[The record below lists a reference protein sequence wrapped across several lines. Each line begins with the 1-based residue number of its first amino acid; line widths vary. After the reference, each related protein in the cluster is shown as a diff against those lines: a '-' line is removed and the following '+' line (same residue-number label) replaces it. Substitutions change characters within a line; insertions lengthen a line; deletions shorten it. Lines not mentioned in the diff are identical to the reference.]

1 MEQNY
6 SKIDINE
13 LFEKEINIFNSSLDS
28 LNNYKKMLMQYSSF
42 IQKYLDIINTYYM
55 SLTELNASFPM
66 NLFSSTDD
74 ALDEEMKRI
83 SQLFL
88 SFIQNQINNILNSL
102 SVAQSILFA
111 LNKSISNS
119 DTILDKVK
127 EKNTNIFTNIQN
139 LNDSYHH
146 QYLLMINSFDNL
158 ENKIVKRYINNK
170 YNKNEY
176 NGNDENVIKNCVS
189 ISKKLE
195 NSFLNFK
202 NDEIKQYINEYYNNL
217 EDAINNKILYNTV
230 FRDCIKNII
239 NCFNSYFNNSINS
252 IRKELSD
259 YANDSSNIETNENI
273 INNKIKEKEINSL
286 IYNFFDTKKYKIKIL
301 QNKVLKI
308 DSDFT
313 VDVNDDNQIRL
324 KSEISLSE
332 EDIYNIVK
340 EIYDYDFISINKED
354 YDLETHKEK
363 LKLHDL
369 TAKLLSYDSKNNVKE
384 KITDDEVQALYIFLK
399 IEDNNYENN
408 IYFISELYQ
417 FRVEGKFEMTI
428 RVFDIINNIL
438 QNILDNAQ
446 NAEDNGNIK
455 LLSSIVM
462 ISFTFYIIKINSK
475 YYIKER
481 IKDHKVFKSK
491 EFWNDYTVFQIDED
505 LEKIEKNIN
514 DDEKEKMKDKIHDV
528 LFSKIFAITDIMKE
542 FGMNK
547 DDILTIIENLM
558 IKYKTD
564 KKSQESLLT
573 IINQQ
578 M

>member
-111 LNKSISNS
+111 LNKSVSDS

-202 NDEIKQYINEYYNNL
+202 NDEIKQYIIEYYNNL
-217 EDAINNKILYNTV
+217 EDVINNKILYNTV

-384 KITDDEVQALYIFLK
+384 KITDDEVQALYIF
-399 IEDNNYENN
+399 
-408 IYFISELYQ
+408 
-417 FRVEGKFEMTI
+417 
-428 RVFDIINNIL
+428 
-438 QNILDNAQ
+438 
-446 NAEDNGNIK
+446 
-455 LLSSIVM
+455 
-462 ISFTFYIIKINSK
+462 
-475 YYIKER
+475 
-481 IKDHKVFKSK
+481 
-491 EFWNDYTVFQIDED
+491 
-505 LEKIEKNIN
+505 
-514 DDEKEKMKDKIHDV
+514 
-528 LFSKIFAITDIMKE
+528 
-542 FGMNK
+542 
-547 DDILTIIENLM
+547 
-558 IKYKTD
+558 
-564 KKSQESLLT
+564 
-573 IINQQ
+573 
-578 M
+578 

>member
-111 LNKSISNS
+111 LNKSVSDS

-202 NDEIKQYINEYYNNL
+202 NDEIKQYIIEYYNNL
-217 EDAINNKILYNTV
+217 EDVINNKILYNTV

-384 KITDDEVQALYIFLK
+384 KITDDEVQALYNFLK

-446 NAEDNGNIK
+446 NDEDNGNIK

-491 EFWNDYTVFQIDED
+491 EFWNDYTVF
-505 LEKIEKNIN
+505 
-514 DDEKEKMKDKIHDV
+514 
-528 LFSKIFAITDIMKE
+528 
-542 FGMNK
+542 
-547 DDILTIIENLM
+547 
-558 IKYKTD
+558 
-564 KKSQESLLT
+564 
-573 IINQQ
+573 
-578 M
+578 

>member
-111 LNKSISNS
+111 LNKSVSDS

-202 NDEIKQYINEYYNNL
+202 NDEIKQYIIEYYNNL
-217 EDAINNKILYNTV
+217 EDVINNKILYNTV

-384 KITDDEVQALYIFLK
+384 KITDDEVQALYNFLK

-446 NAEDNGNIK
+446 NDEDNGNIK

>member
-354 YDLETHKEK
+354 YDLEVHKEK

-384 KITDDEVQALYIFLK
+384 KITDDEVQALHDFLK
-399 IEDNNYENN
+399 IEDNNYETN

-446 NAEDNGNIK
+446 NDEDNGNIK